1 MRANIHA
8 TYKKELNITVL
19 IQSDIEYGDIKL
31 PDIIT
36 VGIKNLKGNIDIRF
50 PVEPERIVVYFY
62 GRDIRV
68 YKLTS
73 RLFDDIMADCDEW
86 QKIKMMET
94 YGEENLY
101 KDIVMLNGV

>member
-1 MRANIHA
+1 MKANIHA
-8 TYKKELNITVL
+8 IYKKELNITVF

-31 PDIIT
+31 SDRIT
-36 VGIKNLKGNIDIRF
+36 VGVKNLKGNIDIRF

-68 YKLTS
+68 YELTS

>member
-1 MRANIHA
+1 MKANIHS

-19 IQSDIEYGDIKL
+19 IQSDIEYGVKL
-31 PDIIT
+31 PDRIT
-36 VGIKNLKGNIDIRF
+36 VGVKNLKGNIDIRF

-68 YKLTS
+68 YTLTS
-73 RLFDDIMADCDEW
+73 RLFDDIMTDCDEW

-94 YGEENLY
+94 YGEGNLY

>member
-1 MRANIHA
+1 MRANIHE
-8 TYKKELNITVL
+8 TYKKELIITVL

-31 PDIIT
+31 SDRIT
-36 VGIKNLKGNIDIRF
+36 VCLKGKIDIRF
-50 PVEPERIVVYFY
+50 PVEPEKIVVYFY
-62 GRDIRV
+62 KNDVRL
-68 YKLTS
+68 YEFTS